1 MRLALIRHVV
11 AATNLLC
18 SAAFAA
24 DIVIGQVAPLKPENS
39 PGNQLR
45 TGAQAYFDRVND
57 TGGVHGARLRFVAA
71 DRETGGRD
79 AVEKSRQLIRDE
91 DPVALVALLGTGA
104 MEELV
109 ASKILEDYGVPV
121 VGVRSGALSL
131 HRTYN
136 RYLFH
141 TRASYKLELEKI
153 VTLLATNGLNRVA
166 VLHEDSSFGRVALE
180 QLKEVVASQP
190 SISITGTATYP
201 ADTTDVAI
209 AVGTIKRLKPQAVVA
224 LASSV
229 ATAEFYKSFRQQ
241 GGSASV
247 YALSLVDAAEVTA
260 RIGPKAA
267 KGLIVAQVVPDP
279 VNDAVPLIKD
289 LRRDVARYAKPQM
302 QITQAVVEGYLAAK
316 VLVEALRRAGPGPSR
331 TKVIAALESM
341 RSYDAG
347 GIVIGFTG
355 QSHAGSKYVDLAIML
370 ESGRLMR

>member
-166 VLHEDSSFGRVALE
+166 VLHEDSSFRRVALE

-201 ADTTDVAI
+201 AATTDVAI